1 MRPTHWAY
9 RKGRYTGRLNSM
21 TLKNNNKVSRYLTAK
36 NWILVLFFL
45 HSSVFISG
53 CGVYSFTGTNL
64 SPDIKSFSVLN
75 FTMGTAGGP
84 SDLPQRLTEELKE
97 YFQRNTSLISQPGG
111 GDLVLEGSITGYDVL
126 AAAPTANDQAGLNRL
141 NVTVQVRYTN
151 AKDET
156 KNFDQ
161 SFTYYADFPQD
172 QTLNQNEARL
182 LPTIRENIVQQ
193 IFNKSA
199 ADW

>member
-1 MRPTHWAY
+1 MI
-9 RKGRYTGRLNSM
+9 
-21 TLKNNNKVSRYLTAK
+21 LKNKWAK
-36 NWILVLFFL
+36 WPLRADSNSVKKFLFLFLVFN
-45 HSSVFISG
+45 SSVFLSG

-64 SPDIKSFSVLN
+64 SPDIKTFSVLN

-84 SDLPQRLTEELKE
+84 SDLPQRLTEDLKE
-97 YFQRNTSLISQPGG
+97 YFQRNTSLTSQPGG

-126 AAAPTANDQAGLNRL
+126 PAAPTANDQAGLNRL

>member
-1 MRPTHWAY
+1 MNF
-9 RKGRYTGRLNSM
+9 KI
-21 TLKNNNKVSRYLTAK
+21 NNRGIFSSFQRMMLIFF
-36 NWILVLFFL
+36 ILHTTF
-45 HSSVFISG
+45 FISG
-53 CGVYSFTGTNL
+53 CGIYSFSGTNL
-64 SPDIKSFSVLN
+64 SPDLKTFSVIN
-75 FTMGTAGGP
+75 FSMGTAGGP
-84 SDLPQRLTEELKE
+84 ANLPQRLTEQLKE
-97 YFQRNTSLISQPGG
+97 YFQKNTSLTILPSG
-111 GDLVLEGSITGYDVL
+111 GDLILEGSITGYDVL

-141 NVTVQVRYTN
+141 NVTVQVRFTN

-172 QTLNQNEARL
+172 QTLDQNEARL
-182 LPTIRENIVQQ
+182 LPTIQENLIQQ

>member
-1 MRPTHWAY
+1 MI
-9 RKGRYTGRLNSM
+9 
-21 TLKNNNKVSRYLTAK
+21 LKNKASRSGVGRIHFMKVLAVL
-36 NWILVLFFL
+36 LVL
-45 HSSVFISG
+45 HSSFFLSG

-64 SPDIKSFSVLN
+64 SPDIKTFSVLN

-84 SDLPQRLTEELKE
+84 SDLPQRLTEDLKE
-97 YFQRNTSLISQPGG
+97 YFQRNTSLTSQPGG
-111 GDLVLEGSITGYDVL
+111 GDLILEGSITGYDVL
-126 AAAPTANDQAGLNRL
+126 PAAPTANDQAGLNRL

-182 LPTIRENIVQQ
+182 LPTIRENLVQQ